1 MLSKIKIYTLYAPTS
16 SESLNTRTHVDV
28 VQVQVQIKSISKL
41 ATAGGKLF
49 GIVVVA
55 VGVVVVGV
63 AVAVVSL
70 GLLTQFEA
78 GFVVCLF
85 ACLFTHMCVF
95 SMLLSFQARQL
106 NKPQPRQ

>member
-49 GIVVVA
+49 GIVV
-55 VGVVVVGV
+55 VVVVGV

>member
-49 GIVVVA
+49 GI
-55 VGVVVVGV
+55 VVVGV

>member
-49 GIVVVA
+49 GIVVV
-55 VGVVVVGV
+55 VVSV

>member
-49 GIVVVA
+49 GIV
-55 VGVVVVGV
+55 VVVVGV